1 MMTGGIKFGA
11 DLMAYPGDPSL
22 YHAQFCVRP
31 VPSGASCS
39 SGSTDRGA
47 SQGAGP
53 GADPRGAALNP
64 MVLKA
69 VARGAHAAR
78 KHLMLAFYDPE
89 DNVVQGAA
97 GGVRAE
103 GGVQEGQQQRPRPR
117 IRYLS
122 FAPESGFGS
131 A

>member
-31 VPSGASCS
+31 VPSGAPCS
-39 SGSTDRGA
+39 ATTTTT
-47 SQGAGP
+47 AGP
-53 GADPRGAALNP
+53 GAGQGTGPGTDRAAALNP

-89 DNVVQGAA
+89 DNVVQGA
-97 GGVRAE
+97 E
-103 GGVQEGQQQRPRPR
+103 GGVGGAAQEGQQRPRPR

-131 A
+131 S